1 MLPYGMFMHKMYD
14 HQKFRSV
21 VKLRETH
28 MYTQRKGQVTEVAE
42 QIKEQRKK
50 MQLSLVTEKKTET
63 AAKAKP
69 VKKVPEVVTS
79 AKFLMMEKKDREKEA
94 DKADKGKK

>member
-1 MLPYGMFMHKMYD
+1 
-14 HQKFRSV
+14 
-21 VKLRETH
+21 
-28 MYTQRKGQVTEVAE
+28 
-42 QIKEQRKK
+42 
-50 MQLSLVTEKKTET
+50 LVTEKKTET